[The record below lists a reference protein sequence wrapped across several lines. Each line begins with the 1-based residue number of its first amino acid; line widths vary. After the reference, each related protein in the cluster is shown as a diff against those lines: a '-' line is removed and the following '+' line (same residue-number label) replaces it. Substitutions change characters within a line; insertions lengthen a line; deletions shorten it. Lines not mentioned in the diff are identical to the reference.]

1 MERVREEKGGL
12 SKMEQVGG
20 GGNGKK
26 TVTICM
32 GPSPVKCIPLLRL
45 EVVLPPKDPSS
56 RDSAHGGPY
65 RHGVAPTHGEGRRYP
80 HGALHSAKL
89 APFFP
94 RCDYHMGD
102 LGQW

>member
-1 MERVREEKGGL
+1 
-12 SKMEQVGG
+12 MEQVGG
-20 GGNGKK
+20 GGNSKK

-65 RHGVAPTHGEGRRYP
+65 RHGVAPIHGEGRRYP

-89 APFFP
+89 APLFP
-94 RCDYHMGD
+94 RCDHHMGD